1 MKSFLWTPPCGVGAI
16 HGYVSLGVTR
26 RKDLPRNSVAELS
39 PWMAQASALEAETSG
54 VIQLFSIWARVIV
67 QSESCRGA
75 GGVQP
80 EYAPG
85 NRSAGGCAIA
95 TPAATDQRGR
105 VFGRQPEAFE
115 KCPAPG
121 TQLISGRNKGGRRAH
136 RNCLSVC
143 SIKGLLFCRQCCRA
157 SGPGCRHR

>member
-75 GGVQP
+75 GGSSQSTPRAIEVLAAVPLQLPQP
-80 EYAPG
+80 LTSVVEY
-85 NRSAGGCAIA
+85 SAAN
-95 TPAATDQRGR
+95 QRLSKN
-105 VFGRQPEAFE
+105 A
-115 KCPAPG
+115 
-121 TQLISGRNKGGRRAH
+121 LRRG
-136 RNCLSVC
+136 LS
-143 SIKGLLFCRQCCRA
+143 
-157 SGPGCRHR
+157 